1 MKVFIQ
7 ERKVWVKCCVF
18 DFPAAAPPGD
28 AADGS
33 VVVYGLNNTVQDVL
47 TVSVCVCVKLHT
59 AYIFSL

>member
-47 TVSVCVCVKLHT
+47 TVSVCVCV
-59 AYIFSL
+59 